1 MTTKKLLMIALA
13 VTITFVQE
21 QMLLLLPNVQL
32 TIVLMFVF
40 ASVFTY
46 KEHVIYIT
54 VYVILDNLYMGGF
67 NLYNVIPMWFAWNL
81 IPFMYN
87 IILRRTTDEKTLA
100 FTAFVFGF
108 LYSWSFIPGAILMYG
123 LSDVWQMYI
132 IADILFEVILAVTGF
147 VTVLWLYKP
156 LLNTMWM
163 IQYGRRLTPLA
174 NHS

>member
-1 MTTKKLLMIALA
+1 MSTRKLLMIAFA

-40 ASVFTY
+40 VSIFSY
-46 KEHVIYIT
+46 KESVIYII

-67 NLYNVIPMWFAWNL
+67 NLFNVIPMLFAWNL
-81 IPFMYN
+81 IPFMYHV
-87 IILRRTTDEKTLA
+87 ILRKTTNEKILA
-100 FTAFVFGF
+100 WAAFIFGF

-123 LSDVWQMYI
+123 LEGVWEYYI
-132 IADILFEVILAVTGF
+132 MADLVFEGILAVTGF

-156 LLNTMWM
+156 LLETMHLL
-163 IQYGRRLTPLA
+163 QYGQRLQPRKS
-174 NHS
+174 NS